1 MERPWGLSGPEFLE
15 LYWIALAVSL
25 VVAIGV
31 RVRLRGTRGVAP
43 AGALGP
49 AELGPSELGRFEL
62 GRYELAFLIGGPRR
76 VVETSTAALIDS
88 GALRP
93 ARDGAVRVVGTPVSA
108 DPVDQAV
115 LTDAAR
121 YRYRTLPLLFTAVS
135 GQDAPRAVGDRLVAR
150 GYLVSP
156 WVAKRWLR
164 RSVVP
169 MALVAAVGVVRWV
182 NGLAIGAPVGW
193 LTLQLVL
200 TGVLIALLRKASPL
214 TRTALGSRAVATA
227 RAGGSPGGGVVAG
240 PAGDAGLVALNG
252 FAAHPNIPLRA
263 AARRPVRR
271 RFRHADAGG
280 GTTFL
285 AAGAV
290 GSSCGS
296 GGSSCGSGGSSCGGG
311 GGGGGGGCGG
321 GGGGG

>member
-25 VVAIGV
+25 AVAIAV
-31 RVRLRGTRGVAP
+31 RVCLRGARQGAP
-43 AGALGP
+43 AGAPGL
-49 AELGPSELGRFEL
+49 
-62 GRYELAFLIGGPRR
+62 YDIAFLTGGPRR
-76 VVETSTAALIDS
+76 VVETSVASLIDS

-93 ARDGAVRVVGTPVSA
+93 ARDGAVRVVGTPVSD

-115 LTDAAR
+115 LTDATR
-121 YRYRTLPLLFTAVS
+121 YRYRTLALLFTSVS
-135 GQDAPRAVGDRLVAR
+135 EQDAPRAVGDRLVEQ
-150 GYLVSP
+150 GYLVAP
-156 WVAKRWLR
+156 RTAKRWLR

-169 MALVAAVGVVRWV
+169 MALLGAVGVVRWV

-200 TGVLIALLRKASPL
+200 TGLLVALLRKARL
-214 TRTALGSRAVATA
+214 VTRTALGSRVVAQA
-227 RAGGSPGGGVVAG
+227 RAGESTGGWRMAGSAG
-240 PAGDAGLVALNG
+240 NAEPVALDG

-263 AARRPVRR
+263 AARRPARSR
-271 RFRHADAGG
+271 GRLTATGS
-280 GTTFL
+280 GTTFM
-285 AAGAV
+285 AAGTV

-296 GGSSCGSGGSSCGGG
+296 GGSSSCGSSSGSSC

-321 GGGGG
+321 GGGG